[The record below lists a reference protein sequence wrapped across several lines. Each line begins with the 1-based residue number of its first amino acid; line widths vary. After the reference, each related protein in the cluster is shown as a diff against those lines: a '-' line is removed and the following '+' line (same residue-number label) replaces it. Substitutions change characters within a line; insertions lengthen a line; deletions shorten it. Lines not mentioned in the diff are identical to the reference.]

1 MARPLRLEFPGAIYH
16 VTSRGNARAP
26 IYPHHGDRR
35 EFLDLLGVVVDRFHW
50 LCHGYCLM
58 DNHYHLLLETP
69 DGNLSAGMRHLNGVF
84 TQRVNRR
91 HGRVGHLFQGRFKA
105 ILVDRDAYL
114 LELCRYVVLNP
125 VRAGLVASPDD
136 YLWSSYRATVGDHP
150 LPPWLTTDWVLSQF
164 GARRGVAQERY
175 RQFVRAGLETP
186 NPWEAL
192 RGQVVLGAEEFVER
206 LAPLLRGSGVLKEVP
221 RVQRFA
227 DRPALEALFAGLPAR
242 SRAARNARIRR
253 AHRDHGYT
261 LKEIA
266 DHLGLHYTTVSKA
279 ANGQI

>member
-16 VTSRGNARAP
+16 VTSRGNARLP
-26 IYPHHGDRR
+26 VYQHDGDRR
-35 EFLDLLGVVVDRFHW
+35 EFLALLGAVVDRFHW

-58 DNHYHLLLETP
+58 DNHYHLVVETP
-69 DGNLSAGMRHLNGVF
+69 EGNLSAGMRQLNGVF

-125 VRAGLVASPDD
+125 VRAGMVASPGDH
-136 YLWSSYRATVGDHP
+136 LWSSYRATVGEE
-150 LPPWLTTDWVLSQF
+150 PPPSWLTTDWVLSQF
-164 GARRGVAQERY
+164 GARRGPARERY
-175 RQFVRAGLETP
+175 RRFIRDGLDAP
-186 NPWEAL
+186 SPWEAL
-192 RGQVVLGAEEFVER
+192 RGQVVLGDEGFLQR
-206 LAPLLRGSGVLKEVP
+206 LAPLLRGAEALAEVP
-221 RVQRFA
+221 RAQRFA
-227 DRPALEALFAGLPAR
+227 DRPELGAIFAGLPTGNR
-242 SRAARNARIRR
+242 DARNARIRH

-266 DHLGLHYTTVSKA
+266 DHLDLHYTTVSKA
-279 ANGQI
+279 ANDQI